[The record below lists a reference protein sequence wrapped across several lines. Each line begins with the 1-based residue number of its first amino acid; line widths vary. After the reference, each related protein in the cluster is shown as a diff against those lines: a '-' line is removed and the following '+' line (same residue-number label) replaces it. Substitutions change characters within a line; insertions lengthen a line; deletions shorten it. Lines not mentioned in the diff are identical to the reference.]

1 MIEMMAT
8 TPSRFQID
16 TSSHKTR
23 RHALSLNKNHAEM
36 NHSYLK
42 LLVFSFLVINTRT
55 AFSLVVFDNH
65 ARFPFSASITYSS
78 KVRRVNFLLFNDR
91 SDRSEQ
97 NLEKVDESCIVDGDG
112 DDDESQQLTLCSDL
126 SDDAAQQPWSRN
138 TAWIEEA
145 TLDFFDEELYPLGK
159 LTEYDVEAVVVL
171 MAAWV
176 RRRSVDAALT
186 VERLLK
192 RVVDDM
198 RADNSAAHVST
209 RFYTYVSP

>member
-1 MIEMMAT
+1 MVT
-8 TPSRFQID
+8 TLPNSTR
-16 TSSHKTR
+16 HKTR
-23 RHALSLNKNHAEM
+23 LSLDHSINHAVM
-36 NHSYLK
+36 NHSYLIP
-42 LLVFSFLVINTRT
+42 LVFSFLVINTRT

-97 NLEKVDESCIVDGDG
+97 EILEEVDESRIEDG
-112 DDDESQQLTLCSDL
+112 DDDDDDGSVPTSQLTLCSDL
-126 SDDAAQQPWSRN
+126 SDDAAQHPLSRS
-138 TAWIEEA
+138 TAWIEQA
-145 TLDFFDEELYPLGK
+145 TLDFLDEELYPLGK
-159 LTEYDVEAVVVL
+159 LTEYDVEAVVGL

-176 RRRSVDAALT
+176 RRRSVEAALT

-198 RADNSAAHVST
+198 RANTNSAAHVST